1 MHMLELSP
9 FIRLG
14 YTRFGN
20 TVGNPLLLN
29 IIRLLLLDLLKT
41 EAQKARKPIGVH
53 PSYNIY
59 NYKIVKYNKQL

>member
-20 TVGNPLLLN
+20 TVGDPLLLDHN
-29 IIRLLLLDLLKT
+29 IIRLILLDLLKT
-41 EAQKARKPIGVH
+41 EAQKAAYRSAP
-53 PSYNIY
+53 
-59 NYKIVKYNKQL
+59 